1 MRWEKFER
9 RGRIER
15 RRGER
20 GRKIGKKFKFN
31 RKEKEDDKDEEEQS
45 KRKKEREKFEDPRK
59 VKGRKRGKIEGE
71 IYREK
76 KDRTRKREKEN
87 NW

>member
-15 RRGER
+15 RGER
-20 GRKIGKKFKFN
+20 GRKKKFKFN

-71 IYREK
+71 I
-76 KDRTRKREKEN
+76 
-87 NW
+87 